1 MAKKIVTSFNINKAV
16 SRTSRPSVFDRIVKE
31 IDAKEIPTEYID
43 QILVQYTD
51 GNIVDLSGNDL
62 INPLLIDKTS
72 LCDIMDYPFRQ
83 IRDVEI
89 FIKSDK
95 LEDDIND
102 VVEYYLGIYC

>member
-1 MAKKIVTSFNINKAV
+1 MHS
-16 SRTSRPSVFDRIVKE
+16 
-31 IDAKEIPTEYID
+31 YID

-62 INPLLIDKTS
+62 LNPLLIDKTTLS
-72 LCDIMDYPFRQ
+72 NIMDHPFKQ
-83 IRDVEI
+83 MKDVEI

-102 VVEYYLGIYC
+102 RVEYYLGIYC